1 MEAIQL
7 IKLALTVV
15 TDRLIT
21 ILALLT
27 SCGLGCWTMWN
38 PTWERVATLG
48 IYVVFCY
55 LTIVAKEHRNE
66 EPSPPTGP

>member
-55 LTIVAKEHRNE
+55 LTITAKEHSNE
-66 EPSPPTGP
+66 ESSTPTGP

>member
-21 ILALLT
+21 VLALLT
-27 SCGLGCWTMWN
+27 SCGLGCWTMWG

-55 LTIVAKEHRNE
+55 LTICAKEYRNE
-66 EPSPPTGP
+66 EPTPATGP

>member
-7 IKLALTVV
+7 IKLALSVV

-27 SCGLGCWTMWN
+27 SFGLGCWTMWD
-38 PTWERVATLG
+38 PTWERVGTLG
-48 IYVVFCY
+48 IYVIFCY
-55 LTIVAKEHRNE
+55 LTINAKEHRNE
-66 EPSPPTGP
+66 ESSPATGP